1 MGSPKAL
8 LPFDDQ
14 PLIVHILRTLNE
26 LFSETIVV
34 AAPEQ
39 ELPALPVKLVRD
51 ETAYQGPVGGIY
63 YGLKS
68 TGGEFS
74 FVTSC
79 DVAFL
84 NSQLICYLVSEI
96 ANYDV
101 VVPYWD
107 GRFQPLHA
115 VYRRSVV
122 PLLEKQLER
131 GELRP
136 IYLFDNVRTRKI
148 TADEIRRFDPEGF
161 SFLNMNTPE
170 DYRTALQLWREIR
183 QRGNTD
189 TAPSETRQRRETET
203 APPNSVYVSIPVS
216 ERSVT
221 CLVELFGAAQLLAK
235 THTVS
240 VSLRPP
246 ATLADAFMEITKQ
259 FPVLAG
265 RVVDT
270 ERKTLNSGYACNIN
284 GLDFIRDPGAR
295 ITSGDR
301 ILILAADAGG

>member
-183 QRGNTD
+183 QR
-189 TAPSETRQRRETET
+189 RETET
-203 APPNSVYVSIPVS
+203 APPNSVSVSIPVS

-221 CLVELFGAAQLLAK
+221 CSVELFGAAQLLAK
-235 THTVS
+235 TKTVS
-240 VSLRPP
+240 VSLAAP
-246 ATLADAFMEITKQ
+246 ATLADAFIALANQ
-259 FPVLAG
+259 IPILAG

-270 ERKTLNSGYACNIN
+270 ERRTLSSGYACNVN
-284 GLDFIRDPGAR
+284 GLDFIRDPGAK
-295 ITSGDR
+295 ISAGDR